1 MRFFPFGTWFRF
13 DKAVCC
19 QTDTP
24 RFGHAVQQ
32 RVTLDQNPCYGV
44 FLQTDGCKSIVTRV
58 IAVSPRRECPASYA
72 AGALDFHHA
81 LFRSAA
87 LGSVQNSYTDREPI
101 KSMSL
106 TE

>member
-32 RVTLDQNPCYGV
+32 RVTRGPNPCYGV
-44 FLQTDGCKSIVTRV
+44 FLQADGRINIVTPV
-58 IAVSPRRECPASYA
+58 IAVLPRRECLASYA
-72 AGALDFHHA
+72 AGAFDFHHA
-81 LFRSAA
+81 LLSSAA
-87 LGSVQNSYTDREPI
+87 TGSVQNSYTAIEP
-101 KSMSL
+101 M
-106 TE
+106 